1 MKKLFLIS
9 IFSILMTKV
18 TYAEYSL
25 SCLTEAQFKFF
36 DKEKW
41 ETNIRPVTLVIKDK
55 TLEYVSKI
63 NPKPSIL
70 TIIEQDKNTIVAIRT
85 IKFKEK
91 ISTNILNFD
100 KIEKR
105 MTMMAVNDLGLTV
118 YSGICN

>member
-1 MKKLFLIS
+1 MKKLLFIS
-9 IFSILMTKV
+9 IFFILLTKV

-70 TIIEQDKNTIVAIRT
+70 TIIEQDKNTIVGIRT
-85 IKFKEK
+85 IKFKDK
-91 ISTNILNFD
+91 IAINILSFD

>member
-9 IFSILMTKV
+9 IFFILMTKV

-25 SCLTEAQFKFF
+25 SCVTEAQFKFF
-36 DKEKW
+36 DREKW

-55 TLEYVSKI
+55 TLEYFSKI

-91 ISTNILNFD
+91 IAINILSFD

>member
-1 MKKLFLIS
+1 MKKLLFIS
-9 IFSILMTKV
+9 IFFILLTKV

-25 SCLTEAQFKFF
+25 SCVTEAQFKFF

-55 TLEYVSKI
+55 TLEYFSKI

-70 TIIEQDKNTIVAIRT
+70 TIIEQDKNTIVGIRT
-85 IKFKEK
+85 IKFKDK
-91 ISTNILNFD
+91 IAINILSFD

>member
-1 MKKLFLIS
+1 MKKLLLLS
-9 IFSILMTKV
+9 IFFILLTKV
-18 TYAEYSL
+18 AYAEYSL
-25 SCLTEAQFKFF
+25 SCVTEAQFKFF

-70 TIIEQDKNTIVAIRT
+70 TIIEQDKNTIAAIRT
-85 IKFKEK
+85 IKFKDK
-91 ISTNILNFD
+91 IAINILSFD